1 MIGQLFLVALE
12 RAFLSV
18 EAVEVRGVSS
28 CFCNSNK
35 FQFTKQIPCDK
46 NTRHL
51 TGWLE
56 IRCLGMFF
64 FQIFLYQNKIL
75 LCLKLILSMI
85 INCPERL
92 SCKNFRFFLFK
103 WPVLIFLHS
112 KL

>member
-64 FQIFLYQNKIL
+64 F
-75 LCLKLILSMI
+75 
-85 INCPERL
+85 PD
-92 SCKNFRFFLFK
+92 FF
-103 WPVLIFLHS
+103 VS
-112 KL
+112 KQDPTSSKTNPFYDN